1 MSCVD
6 AKLFKVFDRGRA
18 KQVTPNSRHHKHFR
32 AAKPSSNRLIR
43 AFASESK
50 IEFLAEDCFPR
61 FRELIREGCQVDVGA
76 SNHRYARA
84 TSHSFLQRTLRTPS
98 LFGCPDCVNG
108 DGVAAQPKTV
118 LRD

>member
-43 AFASESK
+43 AFAPESK
-50 IEFLAEDCFPR
+50 IEFLAEDCFPGL
-61 FRELIREGCQVDVGA
+61 RELIGEGRQIDVGT
-76 SNHRYARA
+76 SNHCDARA
-84 TSHSFLQRTLRTPS
+84 TGHSFSSENLENAESIWLARLCQRRRN
-98 LFGCPDCVNG
+98 CV
-108 DGVAAQPKTV
+108 
-118 LRD
+118 RWSC

>member
-18 KQVTPNSRHHKHFR
+18 KQVTPNARHHEHFR

-50 IEFLAEDCFPR
+50 VEFLAEDCFPR
-61 FRELIREGCQVDVGA
+61 LRELIGEGRQIDVGT
-76 SNHRYARA
+76 SNHRDARA
-84 TSHSFLQRTLRTPS
+84 TGHSFLQRTLRTPS
-98 LFGCPDCVNG
+98 LFGSPDCVNG
-108 DGVAAQPKTV
+108 DGIA
-118 LRD
+118 